1 MTTRHVPVVFSLAL
15 ALILGACKPEPYLR
29 VSPSSLSFSED
40 GGSQT
45 VQVSANYPWT
55 VNVSGKG
62 FSVSPSSGEGEG
74 RVTVTASPTDEPNP
88 VSARLTFYCEGLT
101 ESVELNQA
109 ARNTIMVG
117 NVAKIPAAGGTFEV
131 PVQYNTDFTVE
142 VDADAKSWISFVETK
157 ALTSGKLVFDVEEN
171 TAFDP
176 RTGKVT
182 VKDKSG
188 KAEPLTI
195 TLVQEERRVIEV
207 GDVTEIPAEGG
218 TYEVKI
224 TYNTDFDVV
233 VEESAK
239 EWIRFVET
247 KALTSG

>member
-1 MTTRHVPVVFSLAL
+1 M
-15 ALILGACKPEPYLR
+15 
-29 VSPSSLSFSED
+29 
-40 GGSQT
+40 
-45 VQVSANYPWT
+45 SANYPWT

-62 FSVSPSSGEGEG
+62 FSVSPSSGEGDG

-117 NVAKIPAAGGTFEV
+117 NVAKIPAAGGIFEV

-195 TLVQEERRVIEV
+195 TLVQEERRV
-207 GDVTEIPAEGG
+207 GSGSWRPKPSPAGSW
-218 TYEVKI
+218 Y
-224 TYNTDFDVV
+224 
-233 VEESAK
+233 SSS
-239 EWIRFVET
+239 RRM
-247 KALTSG
+247 